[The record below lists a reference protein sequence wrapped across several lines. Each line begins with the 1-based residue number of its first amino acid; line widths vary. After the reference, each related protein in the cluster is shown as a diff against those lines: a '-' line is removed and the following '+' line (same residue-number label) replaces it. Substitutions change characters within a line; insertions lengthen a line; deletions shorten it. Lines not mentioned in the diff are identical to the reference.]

1 MSKIIITHQQ
11 CKAARD
17 LLGWAQD
24 DLSKKSKITKSTIA
38 DFERGVRNLRMG
50 TLETIV
56 DTFEKAGIRFENN
69 ETEFGVKLLK
79 KNK

>member
-17 LLGWAQD
+17 LLEWAQD

-38 DFERGVRNLRMG
+38 DFERGARNLRMQ

-56 DTFEKAGIRFENN
+56 DTFEKSGIRFENN